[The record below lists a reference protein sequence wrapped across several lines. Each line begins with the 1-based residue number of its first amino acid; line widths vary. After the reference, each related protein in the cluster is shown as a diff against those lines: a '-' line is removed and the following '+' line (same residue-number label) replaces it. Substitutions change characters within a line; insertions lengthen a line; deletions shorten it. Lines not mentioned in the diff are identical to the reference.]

1 MRKAPKV
8 ILVTAAALI
17 GTGTLLSCG
26 AWAAAGFDTARLSTV
41 NYDWHQTV
49 SVLEDEAT
57 SPHGRIV
64 ITSEFENVR
73 LEPADGD
80 AIELEYWTGNCQSV
94 SVEDADGVLK
104 IDVDSKPMEGVMID
118 LSPAEAG
125 GVDDTTTVVRV
136 PASFTG
142 EVEVHSDSGDVIA
155 ADVRGLAGL
164 YASTS
169 NGDVVA
175 KNVSAAKLDAINENG
190 DTLLSGVEAE
200 AILATNFNGDIS
212 LGGAT
217 AREAEVVNE
226 NGDIMLVNMSL
237 ESALTCNSVNGDI
250 SAQRLD
256 VTASSVENVNGDI
269 YLSYLGDE
277 SVYRI
282 DAHSNLGDIDAP
294 HGGDGSADRAIDVDS
309 GLGDIQINFTSK

>member
-1 MRKAPKV
+1 MRKTPKV
-8 ILVTAAALI
+8 ILITAAALI
-17 GTGTLLSCG
+17 GTGALLAGG
-26 AWAAAGFDTARLSTV
+26 AWASVGFETARLSTV
-41 NYDWHQTV
+41 DYDWHQTV
-49 SVLEDEAT
+49 STREDETDA
-57 SPHGRIV
+57 PHRRIV
-64 ITSEFENVR
+64 VTSESENVR
-73 LEPADGD
+73 IEPAEGD

-94 SVEDADGVLK
+94 SVEDTDGVLK
-104 IDVDSKPMEGVMID
+104 IDVDSKPMEGVIVD
-118 LSPAEAG
+118 LSPSEAG

-142 EVEVHSDSGDVIA
+142 EIEVHSDSGDVVA

-175 KNVSAAKLDAINENG
+175 KNVSATKLDAINENG
-190 DTLLSGVEAE
+190 DTLLSGVEAD
-200 AILATNFNGDIS
+200 AVLATNSSGDIS

-237 ESALTCNSVNGDI
+237 KSALTCNSVNGDI

-256 VTASSVENVNGDI
+256 VVTSSVENVTGDM

-282 DAHSNLGDIDAP
+282 DAHSNLGDVDAP
-294 HGGDGSADRAIDVDS
+294 GGGGGGADRAIDVDS